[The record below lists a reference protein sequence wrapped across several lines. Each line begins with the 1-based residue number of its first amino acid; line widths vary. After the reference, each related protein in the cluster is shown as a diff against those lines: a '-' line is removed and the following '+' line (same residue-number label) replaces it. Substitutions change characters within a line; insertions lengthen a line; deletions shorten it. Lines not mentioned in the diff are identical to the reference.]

1 MFTIP
6 QSSLVGGFKPS
17 EKYESQL
24 GLFFPIYGKITT
36 SCSKPPTR
44 SPFFGWWYMYKA
56 SPVDMGRL
64 QLDVDVR
71 LDHDTRSLKPEAS
84 IKSIQSYGKTKR
96 SWLKICPFLMGK
108 SRIWDCWYGESKP
121 KVTHS
126 QSTTCWHVV
135 WPFWG
140 KRKHLGYNRLF

>member
-44 SPFFGWWYMYKA
+44 SPFFGWWYMYKP

-108 SRIWDCWYGESKP
+108 SRI
-121 KVTHS
+121 
-126 QSTTCWHVV
+126 
-135 WPFWG
+135 
-140 KRKHLGYNRLF
+140 